1 MKKFSGA
8 SGKLLKEKDDKSES
22 EEIIPKLQ
30 KQEKIMTIAIYTL
43 IIITTISIVLILF
56 VLLTK
61 N

>member
-8 SGKLLKEKDDKSES
+8 SGKLLKKKDDKSVS

>member
-1 MKKFSGA
+1 MKKIFGI